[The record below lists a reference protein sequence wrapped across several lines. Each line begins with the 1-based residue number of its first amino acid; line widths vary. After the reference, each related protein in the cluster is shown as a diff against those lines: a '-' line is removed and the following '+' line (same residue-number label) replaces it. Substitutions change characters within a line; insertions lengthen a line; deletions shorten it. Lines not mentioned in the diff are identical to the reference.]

1 VTQRR
6 WDAVP
11 KPSLHRSSSRDP
23 IQGVGSQVIKD
34 ISKISDLPLETIEE
48 YRQYG
53 WTDEE
58 IVENL
63 NDAINFLN
71 SNLHSNE
78 LAQSEIPPRSIF
90 LDQCRSRSTAQR
102 GRMLK
107 DRTPL
112 PLFN

>member
-1 VTQRR
+1 M
-6 WDAVP
+6 
-11 KPSLHRSSSRDP
+11 
-23 IQGVGSQVIKD
+23 IKG
-34 ISKISDLPLETIEE
+34 IAKISDLPHEAVVE
-48 YRQYG
+48 YRKYG